1 MCNEERTVGM
11 SKAMKLQMLV
21 EAKGVF
27 VYKFVEHEKKI
38 LGSKWQEMIARRT
51 LRYVKTYS
59 QVSSL
64 SSQLLSAGMLSY
76 RQYYCNTYIAAVL
89 FLL

>member
-27 VYKFVEHEKKI
+27 MYNFFGARKKI
-38 LGSKWQEMIARRT
+38 LGSK
-51 LRYVKTYS
+51 
-59 QVSSL
+59 
-64 SSQLLSAGMLSY
+64 
-76 RQYYCNTYIAAVL
+76 
-89 FLL
+89 

>member
-27 VYKFVEHEKKI
+27 VYKFVEHQKKSW
-38 LGSKWQEMIARRT
+38 G
-51 LRYVKTYS
+51 
-59 QVSSL
+59 VSD
-64 SSQLLSAGMLSY
+64 
-76 RQYYCNTYIAAVL
+76 RK
-89 FLL
+89 